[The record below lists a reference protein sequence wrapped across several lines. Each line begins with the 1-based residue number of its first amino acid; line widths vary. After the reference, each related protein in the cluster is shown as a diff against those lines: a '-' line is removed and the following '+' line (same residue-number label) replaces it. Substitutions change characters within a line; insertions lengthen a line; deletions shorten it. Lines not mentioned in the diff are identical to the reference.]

1 MSLETSCHWKWHRTS
16 IDLRKAKISLCNRT
30 LLKIQSVDLGGKM
43 PVTREKFYAR
53 LSLNLID
60 ICKNGW
66 TFRTSSII
74 VQATF
79 VGRLAATQILFYV
92 LGRVRLP
99 SFIDCV
105 DDSDSDEMSGM
116 GVTNEEIVKSEDY
129 SFSHDHDPSEMM
141 RKRRGNLPKEA
152 VNVLKNWLYNH
163 RFNAYPSEDEKLILS
178 RETGLTNLQ
187 ICNWFINARRRILPD
202 LLRKDGEDP
211 NRFKISRRGRTL
223 DSQAFEQVVTTKRKR
238 KSDDVSTDRR
248 WHCWTFS
255 RGDRKTHWTLH
266 TGSLH
271 QPLLI
276 QFNSRFFFL
285 IHSAADIWRGR
296 HGNKRLRIWDCL
308 RQGSAVH

>member
-1 MSLETSCHWKWHRTS
+1 M
-16 IDLRKAKISLCNRT
+16 
-30 LLKIQSVDLGGKM
+30 
-43 PVTREKFYAR
+43 
-53 LSLNLID
+53 
-60 ICKNGW
+60 
-66 TFRTSSII
+66 
-74 VQATF
+74 
-79 VGRLAATQILFYV
+79 
-92 LGRVRLP
+92 RLP

-105 DDSDSDEMSGM
+105 DDSDSDEISGM

-129 SFSHDHDPSEMM
+129 SFSHDHDPSEML

-238 KSDDVSTDRR
+238 KSDDVSTDQRR
-248 WHCWTFS
+248 HCETCS
-255 RGDRKTHWTLH
+255 RGDRETL
-266 TGSLH
+266 
-271 QPLLI
+271 
-276 QFNSRFFFL
+276 
-285 IHSAADIWRGR
+285 
-296 HGNKRLRIWDCL
+296 
-308 RQGSAVH
+308 

>member
-1 MSLETSCHWKWHRTS
+1 MEKCPR
-16 IDLRKAKISLCNRT
+16 
-30 LLKIQSVDLGGKM
+30 
-43 PVTREKFYAR
+43 REKSFVLACR
-53 LSLNLID
+53 STWL
-60 ICKNGW
+60 
-66 TFRTSSII
+66 
-74 VQATF
+74 TF
-79 VGRLAATQILFYV
+79 VKMAELFGRVRLLYKRFVGWSAGTQMLFSF

-129 SFSHDHDPSEMM
+129 SFSHDPSEMM

-248 WHCWTFS
+248 RHC
-255 RGDRKTHWTLH
+255 K
-266 TGSLH
+266 
-271 QPLLI
+271 
-276 QFNSRFFFL
+276 SRFWGDPKTLNSTSPFWFSSNQVFFS
-285 IHSAADIWRGR
+285 HSLSRWSPTRTSW
-296 HGNKRLRIWDCL
+296 K
-308 RQGSAVH
+308 